1 MEDPSNRTFS
11 GDPVATVLADRGR
24 YIAATLT
31 IARAYLVAGQPNQ
44 PRRLASFERWSDLV
58 CGALRWLKWED
69 PVNTMSVLRA
79 DDPTRQ
85 HLAAV
90 LGQDR
95 RSWACGMVSKYRLM
109 SISSTH
115 RIPCVTSALRRSC
128 RASCAD
134 RPGRIIRVEHALD
147 CPTG

>member
-90 LGQDR
+90 HGTGPSKLGMR
-95 RSWACGMVSKYRLM
+95 YGVE
-109 SISSTH
+109 
-115 RIPCVTSALRRSC
+115 IPFDVDIQHPPHPLRHE
-128 RASCAD
+128 
-134 RPGRIIRVEHALD
+134 RPA
-147 CPTG
+147 